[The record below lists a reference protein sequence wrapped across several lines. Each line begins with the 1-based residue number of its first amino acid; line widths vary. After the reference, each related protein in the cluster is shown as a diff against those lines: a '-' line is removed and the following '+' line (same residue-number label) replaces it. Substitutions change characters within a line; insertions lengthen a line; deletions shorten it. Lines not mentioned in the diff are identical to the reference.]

1 MPAIRGINLRSG
13 DLAEQ
18 LGLLLMQN
26 LALVVP
32 VPRTEDVGVDAVV
45 TLLQEHDSRRLIAS
59 DSFFVQLKARSV
71 ESIEF
76 VGHEVQWLYGLELP
90 FFIGSIDKTTSSIR
104 LYCCHRLSDALVT
117 NFERQKIVIHLA
129 AEVQPADFVDASA
142 VDVCV
147 GPPIL
152 EWTLA
157 QANDKRIQVLF
168 YETCRAHV
176 HAYRD
181 ALVTRRVG
189 YVPFLSWGTNSPLKN
204 VGWKTICSRPP
215 GEQIDDIADLLMPY
229 FSMLLDESA
238 RAGDSRW
245 LMELKSRIDMGLAII
260 EAISPRKDSEARDD
274 IESQHRRQD
283 HEQL

>member
-1 MPAIRGINLRSG
+1 MSAIRGINLRSG

-45 TLLQEHDSRRLIAS
+45 TLLHEHDSRRLIAS

-71 ESIEF
+71 ESIEY

-90 FFIGSIDKTTSSIR
+90 FFIGSIEKSTSSIR
-104 LYCCHRLSDALVT
+104 LYCCHRLSDALIT

-129 AEVQPADFVDASA
+129 AEVQPNDFVDASTYE
-142 VDVCV
+142 VYV

-157 QANDKRIQVLF
+157 QANEKRIQALF

-176 HAYRD
+176 HAYRG
-181 ALVTRRVG
+181 ALETRRVG
-189 YVPFLSWGTNSPLKN
+189 HVPFLSWGTNSHLKN
-204 VGWKTICSRPP
+204 LGWKTICSRSLS
-215 GEQIDDIADLLMPY
+215 EQIDDIADILMPY
-229 FSMLLDESA
+229 FDMLIKESV
-238 RAGDSRW
+238 RAKDSRW
-245 LMELKSRIDMGLAII
+245 LKELKSLIDGYLELIDT
-260 EAISPRKDSEARDD
+260 ISHRKDSDVQDD
-274 IESQHRRQD
+274 IEGKHGRQD
-283 HEQL
+283 HE